1 MYRKLFKRF
10 FDLILSLVGL
20 IVLSPVLLLTALA
33 IKLDSK
39 GPVMFTQKRV
49 GKDKKYFRMYKF
61 RSMYIDTPH
70 DMPTHLLES
79 PEKYITR
86 VGKIIRRTSIDELPQ
101 LFNIIKGDMA
111 IIGPR
116 PALYNQ
122 DDLVAERDRY
132 NANSVRPGL
141 TGWAQINGRD
151 ELPIDV
157 KARYDGEYC
166 EKLSLGFDIKC
177 FLMTIGKVI
186 SHDGFVEGAAVET
199 QQGRHDGEDGEQ

>member
-1 MYRKLFKRF
+1 MYNKFFKRL
-10 FDLILSLVGL
+10 FDFILSLVGL
-20 IVLSPVLLLTALA
+20 VLLSPLLLLTAIA

-49 GKDKKYFRMYKF
+49 GRDKKYFRMYKF

-70 DMPTHLLES
+70 ETPTHLLED
-79 PEKYITR
+79 PETYITR
-86 VGKIIRRTSIDELPQ
+86 VGRIIRRTSIDELPQ
-101 LFNIIKGDMA
+101 LLNILKGDMA

-116 PALYNQ
+116 PALFNQ
-122 DDLVAERDRY
+122 YDLVAERDRY
-132 NANSVRPGL
+132 NANAVRPGL

-199 QQGRHDGEDGEQ
+199 DHRSEDK

>member
-1 MYRKLFKRF
+1 MYNKFFKRL
-10 FDLILSLVGL
+10 FDFILSLVGL
-20 IVLSPVLLLTALA
+20 VLLSPLLLLTAIA

-49 GKDKKYFRMYKF
+49 GRDKKYFRMYKF

-70 DMPTHLLES
+70 ETPTHLLED

-86 VGKIIRRTSIDELPQ
+86 VGRIIRRTSIDELPQ
-101 LFNIIKGDMA
+101 LLNILKGDMA

-116 PALYNQ
+116 PALFNQ
-122 DDLVAERDRY
+122 YDLVAERDRY
-132 NANSVRPGL
+132 NANAVRPGL

-199 QQGRHDGEDGEQ
+199 DHRSEDK

>member
-1 MYRKLFKRF
+1 MYNKFFKRL
-10 FDLILSLVGL
+10 FDLILSLIGL
-20 IVLSPVLLLTALA
+20 VLLSPVLLITAIA

-39 GPVMFTQKRV
+39 GPVLFTQKRV
-49 GKDKKYFRMYKF
+49 GRDKKYFRMYKF

-70 DMPTHLLES
+70 ETPTHLLED

-86 VGKIIRRTSIDELPQ
+86 VGRIIRRTSIDELPQ

-116 PALYNQ
+116 PALFNQ
-122 DDLVAERDRY
+122 YDLVAERDRY

-157 KARYDGEYC
+157 KARFDGEYC
-166 EKLSLGFDIKC
+166 KSLSLGFDIKC
-177 FLMTIGKVI
+177 FLMTIGKVLR
-186 SHDGFVEGAAVET
+186 SEGFVEGAAVET
-199 QQGRHDGEDGEQ
+199 RQGRHDGEDGEE